1 MVVSPLPQ
9 PDRQMVRRQL
19 IAKGTAAFAANQARS
34 QRDPVAAA
42 AWTQAQFRSYYGD
55 LREFIRGPL
64 NARIVGR
71 GKGNG
76 FRYENVLFE
85 SHPGWEVNATVY
97 LPLTFD
103 QPCPAV
109 VVPVGHSGKQ
119 FESYQLP
126 CQYFARA
133 GFVAITFDPPGVAG
147 EKQPGNNHFYDGVRC
162 HLTGDTSSRYFI
174 GDVLRAMNYLETRDE
189 VDPGHGFACT
199 GVSGG
204 GHSSVFAGLL
214 DDRVT
219 AVAPSCC
226 MAPQRSLVLERS
238 YSSCP
243 ETLMPGRL
251 RDGLD
256 DSDLLCALAPRPVL
270 LMAGQN
276 DEVYV
281 AEESRRIAAQ
291 TTAHFEAVGAA
302 DNFTYF
308 EDAGGHAYSL
318 RQAKTFC
325 TWLRR
330 HWRLRDSRALPSTDE
345 GDYAMLPAEQLQC
358 HPNTGVNMVTLT
370 RARAEKL
377 AADHTTPDQAWLQQ
391 FAGVGPALAAPQVL
405 SSSPGQHTWFHTWRE
420 QLVQTEPGN
429 FVPVSSAVCAEAANT
444 LWHFNPAGRLKLAER
459 GGLLMEAISHTSRAW
474 PKVNLIA
481 ADLRGW
487 GETATAA
494 TPYEFVS
501 WGGPDRFLAYVSASL
516 AEPVEAMRLRDA
528 WQLSRV
534 FPAAGRNVLHASGAA
549 APVALHFAALT
560 RRFSAV
566 VLHDAPGSYADLLAT
581 ADFNWPHDLVLP
593 GVLQHYDLPLLADAA
608 ACPVHWIN
616 PRDGAH
622 DPLSAAECAKRTR
635 SAQTWHHAMDDD
647 AQVRLLRE
655 LLHNA

>member
-1 MVVSPLPQ
+1 MSVSPLPQ

-19 IAKGTAAFAANQARS
+19 IAKGTAAFAANRARAAH
-34 QRDPVAAA
+34 DPVAAA
-42 AWTQAQFRSYYGD
+42 KWTQAQFRSYYGD

-64 NARIVGR
+64 NARIVGQGA
-71 GKGNG
+71 GKG

-97 LPLTFD
+97 LPLEING
-103 QPCPAV
+103 PCPPV
-109 VVPVGHSGKQ
+109 VVSVGHSGKQ
-119 FESYQLP
+119 FEAYQLP

-147 EKQPGNNHFYDGVRC
+147 EKQTGNDHFYDGVRC

-174 GDVLRAMNYLETRDE
+174 GDVLRAMDYLATRRE
-189 VDPGHGFACT
+189 VDTSHGFACT

-226 MAPQRSLVLERS
+226 MAPQQSLVLDRS

-270 LMAGQN
+270 LMAGRD

-281 AEESRRIAAQ
+281 AEESQRIAALAN
-291 TTAHFEAVGAA
+291 AHFQAVGAA

-308 EDAGGHAYSL
+308 EDEGGHDYSL
-318 RQAKTFC
+318 RQAKVFC
-325 TWLRR
+325 AWLRR
-330 HWRLRDSRALPSTDE
+330 QWRLPDTTALPATDKS
-345 GDYAMLPAEQLQC
+345 DYTMIPAAQLQC
-358 HPNTGVNMVTLT
+358 QPNTAVNMVTLT
-370 RARAEKL
+370 KLRAEKL
-377 AADHTTPDQAWLQQ
+377 AAHHTPPDQTYLQSL
-391 FAGVGPALAAPQVL
+391 AGLSAELAAPQVL
-405 SSSPGQHTWFHTWRE
+405 SASPGQHTWFHTWRE

-429 FVPVSSAVCAEAANT
+429 LVPVSCAECAEAKAT
-444 LWHFNPAGRLKLAER
+444 LWHFNAAGRLKLAER
-459 GGLLMEAISHTSRAW
+459 GGLLMEAISHTSREW

-516 AEPVEAMRLRDA
+516 AESVEALRLRDA

-534 FPAAGRNVLHASGAA
+534 FPAAARNVLHATGAA

-560 RRFSAV
+560 RRFDAV
-566 VLHDAPGSYADLLAT
+566 VLHDAPGSYADLLNT
-581 ADFNWPHDLVLP
+581 ADFNWPHDIVLP
-593 GVLQHYDLPLLADAA
+593 GVLRHYDLPLLADAA
-608 ACPVHWIN
+608 GCPVHWIN

-622 DPLSAAECAKRTR
+622 DPLPADECVRRTR
-635 SAQTWHHAMDDD
+635 NQQSWHHAMNDD
-647 AQVRLLRE
+647 AQVQLLRD
-655 LLHNA
+655 LLHDA

>member
-1 MVVSPLPQ
+1 
-9 PDRQMVRRQL
+9 MVRRQL
-19 IAKGTAAFAANQARS
+19 IARGTSVFAAHQTRM
-34 QRDPVAAA
+34 QHDPAAA
-42 AWTQAQFRSYYGD
+42 AQWTQAQFRSYYGD
-55 LREFIRGPL
+55 LREFISGPL

-71 GKGNG
+71 GEGNG

-85 SHPGWEVNATVY
+85 SHPGWEVNATIY
-97 LPLTFD
+97 LPLEVTE
-103 QPCPAV
+103 PRPAV

-147 EKQPGNNHFYDGVRC
+147 EKQPGNDHFYDGVRC

-174 GDVLRAMNYLETRDE
+174 GDVLRAMDYLETRSE
-189 VDPGHGFACT
+189 VDASHGFACT

-226 MAPQRSLVLERS
+226 LAPQQSLVLERS

-270 LMAGQN
+270 FMAGRD

-281 AEESRRIAAQ
+281 AGESRRIAAQ
-291 TTAHFEAVGAA
+291 AGKHFQAVGAA

-308 EDAGGHAYSL
+308 EDEGGHDYSL
-318 RQAKTFC
+318 RQAKVFC
-325 TWLRR
+325 AWLRQ
-330 HWRLRDSRALPSTDE
+330 HWRLPDTTELPSVDQS
-345 GDYAMLPAEQLQC
+345 DYVMLPAEQLQC
-358 HPNTGVNMVTLT
+358 RPDTAVNMVSLT
-370 RARAEKL
+370 KQRAAQFATNH
-377 AADHTTPDQAWLQQ
+377 AAPDQTYLQTL
-391 FAGVGPALAAPQVL
+391 AGIDPGLAAPQVT
-405 SSSPGQHTWFHTWRE
+405 SASPGQHTWFHTWRE
-420 QLVQTEPGN
+420 QRILTEPDN
-429 FVPVSSAVCAEAANT
+429 IVPVSTAECAEAKVT
-444 LWHFNPAGRLKLAER
+444 LWHFNAAGRLKLAER
-459 GGLLMEAISHTSRAW
+459 GGLLMEAISHTNRHW
-474 PKVNLIA
+474 PKANLIT

-516 AEPVEAMRLRDA
+516 AEPVETKRLRDA

-534 FPAAGRNVLHASGAA
+534 FPANGRNVLLATGAA

-560 RRFSAV
+560 RMFDAV
-566 VLHDAPGSYADLLAT
+566 VLHDAPGSYADLLNT
-581 ADFNWPHDLVLP
+581 GEFNWPHDLVLP
-593 GVLQHYDLPLLADAA
+593 GVLRHYDLPLLADAA
-608 ACPVHWIN
+608 GCPVHWVN
-616 PRDGAH
+616 PRDGANN
-622 DPLSAAECAKRTR
+622 PLSVNECSVRTNNN
-635 SAQTWHHAMDDD
+635 QTWHHAMNDD
-647 AQVRLLRE
+647 AQLQLLRT
-655 LLHNA
+655 LLHNV